1 MSDNGS
7 TSYQVYASAPGTP
20 VSGSSCPTLNAAD
33 PATLSATY
41 PCDLT
46 VLGINFA
53 PGCRLSATAT
63 ESVQ

>member
-1 MSDNGS
+1 
-7 TSYQVYASAPGTP
+7 
-20 VSGSSCPTLNAAD
+20 VSGTSCPTLNAAD